1 MIQTRNFLNMS
12 FQKINSTLER
22 CSIKA
27 FHISK
32 FSTDLSERVQCTE
45 LFLTTKTDKIVV
57 NISTT

>member
-1 MIQTRNFLNMS
+1 MIQTSNFLNMS
-12 FQKINSTLER
+12 FKNINSTLEK
-22 CSIKA
+22 CSILE

-57 NISTT
+57 NIFTT